1 MNKRVVFLVWLNLIL
16 IVVLVLPA
24 AGCDRL
30 ITITGTV
37 YEWVDA
43 PANARSQIYHTELTS
58 ESLLKDAI
66 PEGMNLQPL
75 SNIHV
80 QCFGPIK
87 NDTFYSNQISDE
99 NGRFRL
105 LIALGRRTEDYTT
118 TLEAANDAYF
128 PAKRDIVDS
137 GNPHTV
143 TIVLVKKTAA
153 EAPAE

>member
-1 MNKRVVFLVWLNLIL
+1 MNKRVVFLVWLNLLL

-30 ITITGTV
+30 ITISGAV
-37 YEWVDA
+37 FEWVDA

-58 ESLLKDAI
+58 QSLIKDAV
-66 PEGMNLQPL
+66 PEGLNLQPL
-75 SNIHV
+75 SDIHV

-99 NGRFRL
+99 NGKFRL

-118 TLEAANDAYF
+118 TLEAGNDVFYQ
-128 PAKRDIVDS
+128 AKRDIVDS
-137 GNPHTV
+137 GSPHTV
-143 TIVLVKKTAA
+143 TIILVRKTAA

>member
-1 MNKRVVFLVWLNLIL
+1 MNKRTTFLVWINLIL
-16 IVVLVLPA
+16 IIVLVLPA

-43 PANARSQIYHTELTS
+43 PANGRSQIYHTELTS
-58 ESLLKDAI
+58 ESLLKDAV
-66 PEGMNLQPL
+66 PQGLNLQPL

-87 NDTFYSNQISDE
+87 TDTFYSNQITDE

-105 LIALGRRTEDYTT
+105 LIALGRRSEDYTA
-118 TLEAANDAYF
+118 TLEAGADGYYQ
-128 PAKRDIVDS
+128 AKRDIVDS

-143 TIVLVKKTAA
+143 TIILVKQVAA
-153 EAPAE
+153 APSE